1 MADNFYGAPQNNAE
15 VQAAVNNAIQDE
27 KKKKKKKR
35 LIIIAVIVVV
45 LIVIGIIGS
54 SGGDSDK
61 NNDTNATNSSVA
73 AASSVEADTTENNS
87 NTIGNYGCVVKSA
100 KLTKN
105 WEGAD
110 TVLITYEFTNNSKSP
125 ASFDVALV
133 DHIYQNGI
141 GLETTFL
148 DDEDTDLLDVEIKP
162 GASKE
167 VKKAY
172 KLRDTSTD
180 LEIEIEELISFSD
193 DKIVTTVTLQ
203 K

>member
-1 MADNFYGAPQNNAE
+1 MADNNYQAPLNTPE
-15 VQAAVNNAIQDE
+15 VQAAVDAAMKDE

-35 LIIIAVIVVV
+35 LIIIAIIVV
-45 LIVIGIIGS
+45 IIIAIGILGSTGS
-54 SGGDSDK
+54 SEETQ
-61 NNDTNATNSSVA
+61 NTAATNSSI
-73 AASSVEADTTENNS
+73 EADTTEKSS
-87 NTIGNYGCVVKSA
+87 NQVGNYGCVVKSA

-110 TVLITYEFTNNSKSP
+110 TVLITYEFTNNSNNP
-125 ASFDVALV
+125 TSFDVALM
-133 DHIYQNGI
+133 DHIYQDGI

-148 DDEDTDLLDVEIKP
+148 DDEETDFLDVEIKP
-162 GASKE
+162 GASKD

-180 LEIEIEELISFSD
+180 LEIEIEEFLSYND